1 MAFLL
6 GISITFNIISIIAFI
21 IIYKYSLKGLTNK
34 IENIALQN
42 LGGFD
47 ISQVNFD
54 DFKKGNY

>member
-42 LGGFD
+42 LGGFE
-47 ISQVNFD
+47 
-54 DFKKGNY
+54 KGNY

>member
-34 IENIALQN
+34 IENIALKN
-42 LGGFD
+42 LTNFD
-47 ISQVNFD
+47 IDFDNFRNGD
-54 DFKKGNY
+54 Y